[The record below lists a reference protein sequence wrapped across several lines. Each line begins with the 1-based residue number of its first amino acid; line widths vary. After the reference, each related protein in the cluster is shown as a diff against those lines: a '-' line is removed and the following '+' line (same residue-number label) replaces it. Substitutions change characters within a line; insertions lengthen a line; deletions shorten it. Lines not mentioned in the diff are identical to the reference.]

1 MAATVRISPPS
12 TLSRSADLTTPTM
25 PTPSSTRHQILQAS
39 HSPNPHHHL
48 LPLLVLWTDP
58 YLHQRDP
65 SPSGDKFL
73 LGGSPP
79 TAAKHNF
86 TPTPPLEELTSSVG
100 SPIPTTFLVVEVA
113 STHGALVMCG
123 SSALT
128 FQGVTL
134 TESTWMKRHG
144 LPRLVLGSD
153 ALHAVMLACGRS
165 ALVSR

>member
-1 MAATVRISPPS
+1 VLISPPS
-12 TLSRSADLTTPTM
+12 TLRRRTADLTTPTM

-39 HSPNPHHHL
+39 RLSNPRHL
-48 LPLLVLWTDP
+48 LQPPLVLRTNP
-58 YLHQRDP
+58 YLHQRYP

-73 LGGSPP
+73 PEGSPP

-86 TPTPPLEELTSSVG
+86 TPTLPPEEPPSLVG
-100 SPIPTTFLVVEVA
+100 SPTPIMFLVAAVA
-113 STHGALVMCG
+113 STHGVLVMCG

-134 TESTWMKRHG
+134 RELTWMKRHG
-144 LPRLVLGSD
+144 LRRLVLGSD
-153 ALHAVMLACGRS
+153 ALHAVMPAYGRS